1 MHAREETQL
10 IATLEASYKRR
21 VLSDAKQICGVMTSH
36 LNIPNTLYNNKKKI
50 KICWVWSCSVTSIIF
65 IFIIEVRIYLRIKPV
80 YIWSVLSAGKCNN
93 L

>member
-1 MHAREETQL
+1 MHARGEIQL

-36 LNIPNTLYNNKKKI
+36 LNIPNPPYNNKKI
-50 KICWVWSCSVTSIIF
+50 KICWVWSCSLTSIIF
-65 IFIIEVRIYLRIKPV
+65 IFIIEVCVYLRIKPV
-80 YIWSVLSAGKCNN
+80 YIWSVLSAGNCNN